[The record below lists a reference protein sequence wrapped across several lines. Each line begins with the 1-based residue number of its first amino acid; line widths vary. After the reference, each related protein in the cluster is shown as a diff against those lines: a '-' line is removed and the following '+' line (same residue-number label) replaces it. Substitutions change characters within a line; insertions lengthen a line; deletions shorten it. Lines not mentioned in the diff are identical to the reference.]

1 MSALPPERR
10 QRILYAQELHQRGHS
25 LRQIADILQVSH
37 ATVHADLRLFNE
49 NFPQVAQT
57 LAHEHTFERLEYIA
71 QQLRLLAAED
81 PLEPLLKYAQMKDE
95 RAAPLVGQVT
105 ANDIVRLYGQHRTLM
120 IHLLREHRLAAAKLE
135 TAALTRFANAAQ
147 PLESTDHSL
156 NQAEHSLTELT
167 ESDHSPTTR
176 PDSDPTPEPAY
187 HQNSANHPD
196 TADPS
201 FPQDPSLP
209 QDPPFPQDP
218 SLPQDPSF
226 QRRQEPTQ
234 PQQSRAQRRRA
245 QALARKAQ
253 KRLRKQQRVPTAA

>member
-37 ATVHADLRLFNE
+37 ATVHADLRLFNK

-135 TAALTRFANAAQ
+135 TAALTRRANADQ
-147 PLESTDHSL
+147 PLKSTEHSL
-156 NQAEHSLTELT
+156 NQAEHSLTEPT

-176 PDSDPTPEPAY
+176 PDSGPTPEPTT
-187 HQNSANHPD
+187 QQLSANHPD

-209 QDPPFPQDP
+209 QDP
-218 SLPQDPSF
+218 SF
-226 QRRQEPTQ
+226 LRRQEPTQ

-253 KRLRKQQRVPTAA
+253 KRLRKQRRIPTAA